1 MAHGEE
7 RTYSHGIATHRRRR
21 CRLRHVAAIAEA
33 RRKGGGA
40 DARGVEDAPLP
51 ARLSWQAGAERRAAA
66 ARPRRRAFPQD
77 DRRRDCD
84 MPPAAEAAR
93 RRCGGG
99 NPHGQ
104 ARGIHDRLSVPFTN
118 SSSPHWT
125 SARPSQAKAND
136 IFLMCFMLTFP
147 CCVRRRRRVYHNSRP
162 DEAMKPQLFREVYA
176 NVYFAYTCG
185 RPRRLNATR
194 SAPEPQTF
202 SHVQLYSC
210 CTIPN
215 RTGTER
221 RSRQ

>member
-7 RTYSHGIATHRRRR
+7 RTYSHGTATHRRRR

-51 ARLSWQAGAERRAAA
+51 ARQPWQAGAERRAAA

-104 ARGIHDRLSVPFTN
+104 ARGIHNRLSGPFTN
-118 SSSPHWT
+118 CSSPRRMSASPSQGRFRFAACAYPPSGASREAGST
-125 SARPSQAKAND
+125 RGARPPYQ
-136 IFLMCFMLTFP
+136 C
-147 CCVRRRRRVYHNSRP
+147 RRRMRRRAARRRDMY
-162 DEAMKPQLFREVYA
+162 MYA
-176 NVYFAYTCG
+176 SC
-185 RPRRLNATR
+185 RRR
-194 SAPEPQTF
+194 
-202 SHVQLYSC
+202 
-210 CTIPN
+210 
-215 RTGTER
+215 
-221 RSRQ
+221 